1 MKNSLSA
8 LVLLVLLV
16 AATRAEA
23 QEPAFKVIVNARVS
37 VSSLS
42 EKDVSKIFLKKTTA
56 WPSGLKITAV
66 NLGVDHPTREAFSQ
80 RIHGKG
86 AHPIERRWET
96 LIFSGM
102 GVPPLKLSTEAEVLA
117 FIGNNAGAIGYVAA
131 DTRLPD
137 EVKALEITK

>member
-1 MKNSLSA
+1 MRNSRLA
-8 LVLLVLLV
+8 VVLFVLL
-16 AATRAEA
+16 AATEVGEA

-37 VSSLS
+37 ASSLS
-42 EKDVSKIFLKKTTA
+42 EKEVSKIFLKKTTA

-66 NLGVDHPTREAFSQ
+66 NLGVDHPIREVFSQ

-102 GVPPLKLSTEAEVLA
+102 GVPPLKLTTEAEVVA

-137 EVKALEITK
+137 TVKALEITR

>member
-1 MKNSLSA
+1 MKNSLLAVVLFA
-8 LVLLVLLV
+8 LL
-16 AATRAEA
+16 AATTRAEA
-23 QEPAFKVIVNARVS
+23 QEPTFKVVVNARVS
-37 VSSLS
+37 TSSLS
-42 EKDVSKIFLKKTTA
+42 EKEVSKIFLKKTTA

-66 NLGVDHPTREAFSQ
+66 NLGVEHPVREAFSQ

-102 GVPPLKLSTEAEVLA
+102 GVPPLKLSTEAEVVA
-117 FIGNNAGAIGYVAA
+117 FIRSNAGAIGYVAA

-137 EVKALEITK
+137 DVKALEITR